1 MFLRLAFRSLLSRK
15 GSVIL
20 TFVAILVSIMVLL
33 GIEHIRQE
41 ARNSFS
47 NTISGTDLIVG
58 ARTGNLNLLLYSVFR
73 LGNATNN
80 IGWSTYQAVRQ
91 HKDVAWTI
99 PMSLGDSHKGY
110 RVLGT
115 NDDYFNHF
123 RFGQK
128 HPLTFSQGQPF
139 SDLYDVVLGA
149 EVARKLGYGVG
160 DSLTLAHGVAATS
173 FSQHDDLPFTV
184 SGILS
189 PTGTPVDQTLH
200 VSLEALSAIHLG
212 WQNGVKI
219 PGMTPTDG
227 QIPDEEL
234 TPDSITAF
242 MVGLKSRMTTFR
254 VQRELNNYRRE
265 ALTAILPGVTLTEL
279 WQTMAIL
286 ENTLRL
292 VALLVLLSAL
302 LGLSAT
308 LLTSVRERRREI
320 AVLRTLGASPWF
332 IFMLI
337 QAEALLITLTAAVTA
352 VLLLTALLFAS
363 SDYLASQFG
372 IFPDMNILNPQTL
385 GLIGV
390 ILLGALVVSSIPAV
404 SAYRS
409 ALNQTLAA

>member
-1 MFLRLAFRSLLSRK
+1 MFLHLAFRSLLSRK

-20 TFVAILVSIMVLL
+20 TFVAILVSILVLL

-58 ARTGNLNLLLYSVFR
+58 ARTGDLNLLLYSVFR

-80 IGWSTYQAVRQ
+80 LDWSTYQTFRR

-99 PMSLGDSHKGY
+99 PISLGDSHKGY

-115 NDDYFNHF
+115 NGDYFTHF
-123 RFGQK
+123 RYGQK
-128 HPLTFSQGQPF
+128 HPLTFATGQAF
-139 SDLYDVVLGA
+139 NDLYDVVLGA
-149 EVARKLGYGVG
+149 EVARALNYQTADQLV
-160 DSLTLAHGVAATS
+160 LAHGMAATS
-173 FSQHDDLPFTV
+173 FSVHDDKPFTV
-184 SGILS
+184 SGILN
-189 PTGTPVDQTLH
+189 PTGTPVDQTVH
-200 VSLEALSAIHLG
+200 VSLEAISAIHLG
-212 WQNGVKI
+212 WQNGVRL
-219 PGMTPTDG
+219 PGMTPAAD
-227 QIPDEEL
+227 QIAEDAL

-242 MVGLKSRMTTFR
+242 LVGLKSRMATFR
-254 VQRELNNYRRE
+254 FQREINTYRPE

-320 AVLRTLGASPWF
+320 AILRTLGASPVF
-332 IFMLI
+332 IFLLI
-337 QAEALLITLTAAVTA
+337 QAEALLITLSAAVTA
-352 VLLLTALLFAS
+352 VLLLSGLLFAS

-372 IFPDMNILNPQTL
+372 IFPSLNILSEQTL
-385 GLIGV
+385 W
-390 ILLGALVVSSIPAV
+390 LLGIILSGALLVSTIPAL

-409 ALNQTLAA
+409 AMNKELS